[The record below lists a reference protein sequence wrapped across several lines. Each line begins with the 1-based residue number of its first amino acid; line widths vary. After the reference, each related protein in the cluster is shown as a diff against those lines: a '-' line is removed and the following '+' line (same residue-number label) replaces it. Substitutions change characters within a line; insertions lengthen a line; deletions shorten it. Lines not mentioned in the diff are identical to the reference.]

1 LSKVPKQSSDF
12 RRSETGQKLEEILNA
27 NSSQKLE
34 TSQLRQALAEVA
46 LDQKLA
52 VESLGFLNE
61 IFSPSDPLPRRLN
74 QNRILKALR
83 FEAMEC
89 RYENV
94 SSSTTNTFEWCL
106 EDMEVPKSHPGLKIS
121 SREWLIRGTGVYH
134 ISERPGAIN
143 STLMNFIVEHEN
155 TEECC
160 LLSQANF

>member
-1 LSKVPKQSSDF
+1 MSKVPKQSSDF

-74 QNRILKALR
+74 QNRILKDQQWNL
-83 FEAMEC
+83 
-89 RYENV
+89 Y
-94 SSSTTNTFEWCL
+94 L
-106 EDMEVPKSHPGLKIS
+106 
-121 SREWLIRGTGVYH
+121 
-134 ISERPGAIN
+134 
-143 STLMNFIVEHEN
+143 
-155 TEECC
+155 
-160 LLSQANF
+160 LLSTIIIFQLFDSQD